1 MQSARGFLASL
12 KNFWKKVVE
21 KFGRE
26 RKKGVPLQHFR
37 RWKGADKDL
46 GKAEG

>member
-1 MQSARGFLASL
+1 M
-12 KNFWKKVVE
+12 KKVVK

-46 GKAEG
+46 GKAGEIKLIDKTEKKQV